1 MHSGLSIG
9 RPLAR
14 YAAAAV
20 FLWVSALSTTLADPT
35 PAVAP
40 AKVSSKQ
47 GSEGGPVS
55 SKPADVKEDFLLPGR
70 GSPGVPGIDI
80 PPPQGTQPNQ
90 RMDPRARKKLME
102 EADRRRNW
110 IFDEKNAGGSR
121 DKSKGTAA
129 ERKKNSEEKPIEFES
144 SRQRS
149 LMEKRVAGEDESSK
163 KEQASREDRQAKDRK
178 RVDPS
183 KQNRGETDSDPD
195 ADLKEDK
202 ESLRNSKTGIDR
214 DNRPF
219 QQAVF
224 SDPFTAGRAAPEEN
238 ARTAFGG
245 GGGPGANASGSPRTG
260 PDPVS
265 SRVQSDRMELI
276 LNRSATPASSRSEL
290 GQLGDFGGSRP
301 NHTQQFN
308 ELLGGSDSGGGKPGL
323 LDSAKAPAASKAFG
337 TGPGSVFGGVGS
349 GPSPSS
355 LPSSSFTAPAAPR
368 PAALSIKPQPGV
380 LPFPSRTF

>member
-1 MHSGLSIG
+1 MHPGLPIG
-9 RPLAR
+9 RLLAR
-14 YAAAAV
+14 HAAAAA
-20 FLWVSALSTTLADPT
+20 FLWGCVLSTALADST
-35 PAVAP
+35 PVVAP

-55 SKPADVKEDFLLPGR
+55 SKPADIKEDSLLPSS
-70 GSPGVPGIDI
+70 GSSGVPGIDI

-110 IFDEKNAGGSR
+110 IFDDKNNGASG

-129 ERKKNSEEKPIEFES
+129 ERKKDSEPKPVEFES

-149 LMEKRVAGEDESSK
+149 LMEKRVAGEDENSK
-163 KEQASREDRQAKDRK
+163 KEQASREERQSKDRK

-183 KQNRGETDSDPD
+183 KQNRDDTDSDPD
-195 ADLKEDK
+195 ADLKDDK
-202 ESLRNSKTGIDR
+202 ESLRNSRTGIDR

-224 SDPFTAGRAAPEEN
+224 SDPFTAGRAEPEEN

-245 GGGPGANASGSPRTG
+245 GNGANASGSPRSG
-260 PDPVS
+260 SDPVA
-265 SRVQSDRMELI
+265 SRVQSDRMESI
-276 LNRSATPASSRSEL
+276 LNRSGTAATSRSDPGL
-290 GQLGDFGGSRP
+290 TADFGVFRP
-301 NHTQQFN
+301 NHAQQFN
-308 ELLGGSDSGGGKPGL
+308 DLLVGSDSGGGKLGL
-323 LDSAKAPAASKAFG
+323 LDTGKAPAASKAFG
-337 TGPGSVFGGVGS
+337 SGPGSVFGGVSS

-355 LPSSSFTAPAAPR
+355 LPGSSFTAPSAPR
-368 PAALSIKPQPGV
+368 PAAPLIKPQPGV
-380 LPFPSRTF
+380 LPFPSRSF